1 MKYLVFVFAFAL
13 SSAGYCTDDTK
24 TVMASL
30 IKSWVP
36 SFQPEEEC
44 SEPAAESGKIV
55 CGAPFYYI
63 YALNPQ
69 SAVKAPRSIRVA
81 FSSHSL
87 WLRKSNNLWLLQ
99 LKKLDP
105 ILAKK
110 LGAEYELINSAQI
123 DGERCAST
131 SIPLNS
137 WLYPPKFPIKESVVQ
152 LVALSDRDQRGT
164 FCYGKYLSAKV
175 P

>member
-1 MKYLVFVFAFAL
+1 MKHLIFVFAIVL
-13 SSAGYCTDDTK
+13 CSTGYCADDTK

-30 IKSWVP
+30 ITSWVP
-36 SFQPEEEC
+36 SYEPEEEC
-44 SEPAAESGKIV
+44 SDPAAESGKIV

-63 YALNPQ
+63 YALKPQ
-69 SAVKAPRSIRVA
+69 STLKAPRSIRVA

-87 WLRKSNNLWLLQ
+87 WLRKSNSLWLLQ

-110 LGAEYELINSAQI
+110 LGAEYELINAAQI
-123 DGERCAST
+123 DGERCAYT

-137 WLYPPKFPIKESVVQ
+137 WLYSPKFPIVESVVK
-152 LVALSDRDQRGT
+152 VTAFSDRDQRGT
-164 FCYGKYLSAKV
+164 FCYGKHQSIMGH
-175 P
+175 